1 MNNKMYNQRVEMSRP
16 LLSIQSNE
24 DAPITDKAVTIAL
37 AVSDRYGL
45 ECVSFR
51 FHVRLRDMLVL

>member
-1 MNNKMYNQRVEMSRP
+1 MYNQRVEMSRP